1 MPRLSVLMPAYNS
14 ESTVE
19 KAVRSTLRALPADAE
34 LRVMDDGSTDGTL
47 RVLEPIAFAEKRLV
61 VTAAPQNG
69 GVARTLN
76 SLLGASDSELV
87 ARMDADDVVLPWRF
101 AVSSAVIER
110 TRTDAVFMSVV
121 HNDAG
126 RLRPMAPLP
135 LGPRGVRA
143 ALLVGNPVA
152 HSTMMAR
159 RSALDAVSGYREVP
173 SEDYDLWMRLS
184 SDGYALRRTGTP
196 GIVLRRHENQVTA
209 RPDFFAASAGD
220 AATAHSHAELS
231 RQVLRGAPRVF
242 HLLHRPTATAPEAA
256 EVAEFLRHVRA
267 HAEGLPPLDRALVR
281 RYVRIAEPVRHGIP
295 VLAGGVTHDGR

>member
-19 KAVRSTLRALPADAE
+19 KAVRSTLRALPSDAE

-184 SDGYALRRTGTP
+184 ADGYALRRTGTP
-196 GIVLRRHENQVTA
+196 GIVLRRHESQVTA

-231 RQVLRGAPRVF
+231 RQALRGALGSSTCCTGPPR
-242 HLLHRPTATAPEAA
+242 RPRRQPRSRSSCGMSGRTPRASRRWTGRSSGGTSASPNRCATASRSWPE
-256 EVAEFLRHVRA
+256 
-267 HAEGLPPLDRALVR
+267 G
-281 RYVRIAEPVRHGIP
+281 
-295 VLAGGVTHDGR
+295 